1 MQSAILD
8 ACVDDGEAFG
18 EEIVEAVWVGRVN
31 GGEDIVCAEVTSHL
45 LGIVDASA
53 VKAESTGI
61 GVDNHHVEGD
71 GVGGLNIEVG
81 SQVAAPGAVAHQ

>member
-45 LGIVDASA
+45 LGIVDALSL
-53 VKAESTGI
+53 I
-61 GVDNHHVEGD
+61 H
-71 GVGGLNIEVG
+71 I
-81 SQVAAPGAVAHQ
+81 